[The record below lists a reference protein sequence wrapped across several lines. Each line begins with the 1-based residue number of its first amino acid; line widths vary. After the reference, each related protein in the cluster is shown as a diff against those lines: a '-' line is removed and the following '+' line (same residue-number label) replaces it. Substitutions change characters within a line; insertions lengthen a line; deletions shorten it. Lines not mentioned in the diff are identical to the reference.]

1 MFNLVF
7 INFDVA
13 LKQVRLL
20 FSFLKFL
27 ELIIYLQIVELER
40 ILIENFDD
48 GVNFVIDLLIFNFI
62 NVLVHLLNRFSIIG
76 SKS

>member
-1 MFNLVF
+1 MFDLVF

-76 SKS
+76 S

>member
-1 MFNLVF
+1 MFDLVF
-7 INFDVA
+7 VNFDMA

-20 FSFLKFL
+20 FSFFEFL
-27 ELIIYLQIVELER
+27 ELIIYLQIVKLEG
-40 ILIENFDD
+40 ILIKNFDN

-76 SKS
+76 S

>member
-40 ILIENFDD
+40 ILIENFDN

-76 SKS
+76 S

>member
-1 MFNLVF
+1 MFDLVF
-7 INFDVA
+7 INFDMA

-20 FSFLKFL
+20 FSFFEFL
-27 ELIIYLQIVELER
+27 ELIIYLQIVKLEG
-40 ILIENFDD
+40 ILIKNFDN

-76 SKS
+76 S